1 MVPGPP
7 HILVSEDAQVPGI
20 KWYSGHHLTL
30 LIQRLRFYASTAEGM
45 GSIPGGELRFH
56 MLHSMSLPLKKKKK
70 WKNLLQTT
78 QSSLLLIGSSK
89 IHKKGSFQNE
99 SFLFFKNGVAF
110 AYNLHTP
117 PVYFKSPLDCI

>member
-30 LIQRLRFYASTAEGM
+30 LIQRLRFYASTAEGV

-70 WKNLLQTT
+70 MEK
-78 QSSLLLIGSSK
+78 
-89 IHKKGSFQNE
+89 SFADHPVQ
-99 SFLFFKNGVAF
+99 
-110 AYNLHTP
+110 P
-117 PVYFKSPLDCI
+117 PTDWFI